1 MLITFKNINTNE
13 TIEKDID
20 IDVVDNGS
28 ESRLFLITY
37 IFNKVMP
44 KINNKNDLILYN
56 IDNNILKYNIIDIK
70 DIIDNQWLSYAI
82 QFNIIADYTI
92 SMMKE

>member
-70 DIIDNQWLSYAI
+70 DIIDNQ
-82 QFNIIADYTI
+82 
-92 SMMKE
+92 

>member
-82 QFNIIADYTI
+82 QFNIIADHTI